1 MATFNVRYETSLV
14 HTISVEAA
22 NAEEAAKLARDRARE
37 DEPEGEPEVYEISD
51 SKGEP
56 VWDSDGNTSFDP
68 PEICPECG
76 EAYPDE
82 AETMIG
88 PFHKPSCSLF
98 SSTDN
103 P

>member
-1 MATFNVRYETSLV
+1 MATFKVRYETSLV

-37 DEPEGEPEVYEISD
+37 DDPEGEPEVYEIAD

-68 PEICPECG
+68 RTS
-76 EAYPDE
+76 ARN
-82 AETMIG
+82 AAKRTQVKQ
-88 PFHKPSCSLF
+88 KP
-98 SSTDN
+98 
-103 P
+103 